1 MFRIEGKSL
10 CVHWFALYV
19 TDFTEMEFL
28 WLKNIL
34 LKQCLNDFTTALIM
48 SEKGV

>member
-1 MFRIEGKSL
+1 MFSIEGKSL

-19 TDFTEMEFL
+19 TDFNEMEFL

-34 LKQCLNDFTTALIM
+34 LKQRLNDFKTTSIM